1 VVRQCRMPW
10 WCRNHSSTSLKRP
23 SERRSKL
30 FLVPATSLIRYLYTS
45 TNVPQNCTFRHLT
58 SLTLLPFQSIQTQET
73 SRCSSTAREARQ
85 ACRVPVGSAQ
95 HLASTILLQ
104 LHLVSLTLTQRVF
117 FFQHRTGCVV
127 GCLRKLQK
135 WCLSSVFDEYLHF
148 AAAKARS
155 TDQRFMEL
163 FDASSLTHL
172 AASQY

>member
-1 VVRQCRMPW
+1 MPW

-45 TNVPQNCTFRHLT
+45 TNVPQNCTFCHLT
-58 SLTLLPFQSIQTQET
+58 SLTLLLFQSIQTQET

-85 ACRVPVGSAQ
+85 ACCVPVGSAQ

-104 LHLVSLTLTQRVF
+104 LHLVSLTLTRGVF

-127 GCLRKLQK
+127 GCLRKLHK
-135 WCLSSVFDEYLHF
+135 WCLSSVFDKYMHF
-148 AAAKARS
+148 AP
-155 TDQRFMEL
+155 L
-163 FDASSLTHL
+163 LCSLP
-172 AASQY
+172 S